1 MKFRNYQ
8 SILKAIFLGIVC
20 FVLVIYISPVYSQ
33 ASGEIF
39 LEKPIGE
46 YVATESS
53 NQISVHQIS
62 SPSSLYIPRTFA
74 QANANTSERNS
85 FLVNILNR
93 IERFF
98 LEYQQVLLTIL
109 LDIVYA
115 ILATLALWLAIKN
128 INKYYPRVYTLIKES
143 QGTKIKDLKFQKLVI
158 LTAKRMVQAA
168 FIVARVVYWTIIFAC
183 WYLYI
188 PFVLNLTPWTK
199 DWSKQLFQVLF
210 AGITNVSLGIIGY
223 LPKLIT
229 IVIILAVTF
238 FIVRLAKRI
247 FTELGKGTINFP
259 GFDPI
264 WAKPTYNIC
273 FLLIIALAIALIFPH
288 LPGDEGALQGVSVF
302 VGVLVSLGS
311 TAVVANAM
319 AGIILIY
326 SRAFEVGDHVNVAG
340 TRGDIVEKAMLFTR
354 LRTPRNM
361 MITIPNSMVLANF
374 MINFTTAAEDT
385 DNPFMLHTTITLGYD
400 VPWRKVHEVLIK
412 AASDIEDILDEPEPF
427 VLQTALNDFYVSYE
441 INAYTRLVSDIAI
454 EKAYSQLHQ
463 NIQDLCNEADIEILS
478 PHYSA
483 IRDGHQT
490 TIPENYLPK
499 DYIAPGFRFDPLAK
513 VLNSGNHELGNKS

>member
-1 MKFRNYQ
+1 MKFRNYH

-20 FVLVIYISPVYSQ
+20 CVLVINIFPVHSQ
-33 ASGEIF
+33 ASGKI
-39 LEKPIGE
+39 LREKPIEE
-46 YVATESS
+46 YVATETS
-53 NQISVHQIS
+53 NQISINQHPLT
-62 SPSSLYIPRTFA
+62 SPFDIPKTFA
-74 QANANTSERNS
+74 QVNANPPESNS

-93 IERFF
+93 IQSFVI
-98 LEYQQVLLTIL
+98 EYQGVLLTIL
-109 LDIVYA
+109 LDITYA
-115 ILATLALWLAIKN
+115 LLATLTLWLAIKN
-128 INKYYPRVYTLIKES
+128 INKYYPRVYTLINES
-143 QGTKIKDLKFQKLVI
+143 KGTRIKNLKFQKLVI
-158 LTAKRMVQAA
+158 LSAKRMVQAA
-168 FIVARVVYWTIIFAC
+168 SIVGRIIYWGIIFSC
-183 WYLYI
+183 WYLYL

-210 AGITNVSLGIIGY
+210 SGIANVSLGIIGY

-229 IVIILAVTF
+229 IVIILGVTF
-238 FIVRLAKRI
+238 FITRLAKLI
-247 FTELGKGTINFP
+247 FTELGKGTITFP

-288 LPGDEGALQGVSVF
+288 LPGDEDALQGVSVF
-302 VGVLVSLGS
+302 IGVLVSLGS

-354 LRTPRNM
+354 LRTPKNM
-361 MITIPNSMVLANF
+361 VITIPNSMVLANF

-385 DNPFMLHTTITLGYD
+385 THPFMLNTTITLGYD

-463 NIQDLCNEADIEILS
+463 NIQDMCNEADIEILS

-499 DYIAPGFRFDPLAK
+499 DYIAPGFRFDPLAR
-513 VLNSGNHELGNKS
+513 VLNSGNHESGHKS